1 MSALTNE
8 TKLRIEKTIKNLKAN
23 KMDAYY
29 CKNKTDAC
37 NLVKTLIKKGDVIS
51 SGGSVTLKQTGVYDI
66 ITSSDYNYLDRL
78 MVSRLQQRTLYS
90 ATRCILI
97 RL

>member
-29 CKNKTDAC
+29 CENKTAAC

-51 SGGSVTLKQTGVYDI
+51 SGGSVTLAKPF
-66 ITSSDYNYLDRL
+66 RL
-78 MVSRLQQRTLYS
+78 THILQAVTLLQKTASYIMWTVIQIVLPQFYT
-90 ATRCILI
+90 ALRV
-97 RL
+97 